1 MYLFDH
7 DQWADLYVK
16 NCSLKSPTYWQAAGH
31 ASIPLGMLY
40 ATFGAIC
47 EVIFLV
53 LSKALASKNVH
64 SIKLHKWKKFFKIC
78 KS

>member
-1 MYLFDH
+1 MGIWMYLFDY

-31 ASIPLGMLY
+31 ASLSLGMLY

-47 EVIFLV
+47 EV
-53 LSKALASKNVH
+53 SNPQKQNKH
-64 SIKLHKWKKFFKIC
+64 THP
-78 KS
+78 